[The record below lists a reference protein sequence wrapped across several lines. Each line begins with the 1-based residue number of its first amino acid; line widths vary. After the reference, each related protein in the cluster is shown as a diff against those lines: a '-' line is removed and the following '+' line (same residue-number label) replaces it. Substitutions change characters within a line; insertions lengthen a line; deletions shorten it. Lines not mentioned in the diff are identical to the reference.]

1 VNYFVI
7 SHIDDG
13 YGEIVYIIVADVQ
26 VGIAKQRPARAWKCL
41 FVGQLQAVAF
51 RKEVTRV
58 HLPKRGLPLDE
69 VAHCTHY
76 DFGMYEVV

>member
-1 VNYFVI
+1 
-7 SHIDDG
+7 
-13 YGEIVYIIVADVQ
+13 
-26 VGIAKQRPARAWKCL
+26 
-41 FVGQLQAVAF
+41 
-51 RKEVTRV
+51 V